1 MLRIGN
7 LNKWKPHTLLNN
19 MRGTPYTEYDIDFI
33 KAYYA
38 STKTDKIAAALN
50 RKVGAIYS
58 IADRLGLKKSAE
70 FLNSP
75 ESGRNNLAIVGKAT
89 RFAKGQT
96 AFNKGKKLA
105 DYVSPE
111 AIAKIKSTQFKKGN
125 LPHNTR
131 ADGMVSRR
139 KDKSGRSYWYTR
151 VAQGK
156 WQMIHV
162 LNWEAVNGK
171 VPAGSVLV
179 FKDGNT
185 DNYQVENLA
194 LKTRKEHML
203 ANSIQN
209 YPTEIKQVIRALGKL
224 KKAITENE

>member
-1 MLRIGN
+1 
-7 LNKWKPHTLLNN
+7 
-19 MRGTPYTEYDIDFI
+19 MRGTPYTQYEILYI
-33 KAYYA
+33 KRYY
-38 STKTDKIAAALN
+38 SDTKTEIIAKELN

-58 IADRLGLKKSAE
+58 KADKLGLKKSAA
-70 FLNSP
+70 FLKSID
-75 ESGRNNLAIVGKAT
+75 SGRSNLITGGIAT
-89 RFAKGQT
+89 RFVKGQT
-96 AFNKGKKLA
+96 PINKGKKLA

-111 AIAKIKSTQFKKGN
+111 AIAKIKNSQFKRGH

-139 KDKSGRSYWYTR
+139 KDKSGRYYWYTR

-185 DNYQVENLA
+185 DNYQVENLE
-194 LKTRKEHML
+194 LRTRKEHML

-209 YPTEIKQVIRALGKL
+209 YPADVRGVIKTLSKL
-224 KKAITENE
+224 KKAIAENE

>member
-1 MLRIGN
+1 MLKIGN
-7 LNKWKPHTLLNN
+7 LNSLMHQIIPIN
-19 MRGTPYTEYDIDFI
+19 MRGTPYTEHEIDFI

-38 STKTDKIAAALN
+38 STKTSKIAADLN

-58 IADRLGLKKSAE
+58 MADRLGLKKSAE
-70 FLNSP
+70 FLKSP
-75 ESGRNNLAIVGKAT
+75 ESGRSNLITGGKAT
-89 RFAKGQT
+89 RFTKGQT
-96 AFNKGKKLA
+96 PFNKGKKLA
-105 DYVSPE
+105 EFLSPE
-111 AIAKIKSTQFKKGN
+111 AIARVKSTQFKKGN

-156 WQMIHV
+156 WRMIHV

-185 DNYQVENLA
+185 DNYQVQNLA

-203 ANSIQN
+203 NNSIIN
-209 YPTEIKQVIRALGKL
+209 YPADVRGVIKTLSKL
-224 KKAITENE
+224 KKAIAENE